1 VADQR
6 PLGSHSFLGTRMSD
20 EWPVL
25 RSKPGPTDD
34 EIEFQNDLAH
44 MRALVDAVID
54 RIIERDMPL

>member
-1 VADQR
+1 
-6 PLGSHSFLGTRMSD
+6 MSD